1 MLPVVFSVATAIP
14 TVLMA
19 WAVAYG
25 LAGLSA
31 MKERMHVLQRW
42 VSVGVG
48 VLFIGAGVFCLF
60 F

>member
-1 MLPVVFSVATAIP
+1 
-14 TVLMA
+14 MA

-25 LAGLSA
+25 LAGLST